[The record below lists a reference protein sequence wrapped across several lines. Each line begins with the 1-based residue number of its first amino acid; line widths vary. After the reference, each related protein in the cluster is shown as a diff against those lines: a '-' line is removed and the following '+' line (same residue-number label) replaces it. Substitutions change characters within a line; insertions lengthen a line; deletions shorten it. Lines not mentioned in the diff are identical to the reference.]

1 MSHSPATL
9 LTHRL
14 STPLG
19 EMLACA
25 SPSGLCLL
33 EFADTPA
40 DTPRLQKELNALQR
54 LLAAT
59 IAPGVNTH
67 IQQAQQQLQDYFRGV
82 RRNFSV
88 ALHMSGTAFQQRVWN
103 GLLRIPYGQT
113 VSYQEEAQAIH
124 QPAAVRAVANANGA
138 NRMSI
143 IIPCH
148 RVIGK
153 NGQLVGYGGGLAR
166 KQWLLQHEQRMLAT
180 DFKT

>member
-19 EMLACA
+19 DMLACA
-25 SPSGLCLL
+25 SNTGLCLL
-33 EFADTPA
+33 EFAETPA
-40 DTPRLQKELNALQR
+40 DELRLQKALADLHR
-54 LLAAT
+54 LLGAT
-59 IAPGVNTH
+59 PTPGSNAPLRQV
-67 IQQAQQQLQDYFRGV
+67 QQQLQEYFNGT

>member
-1 MSHSPATL
+1 MTTPPNIL
-9 LTHRL
+9 LTHRFN
-14 STPLG
+14 TPLG

-40 DTPRLQKELNALQR
+40 DELRLQKALADLHR
-54 LLAAT
+54 LLGAT
-59 IAPGVNTH
+59 PTPGSNAPLRQV
-67 IQQAQQQLQDYFRGV
+67 QQQLQEYFNGT

-124 QPAAVRAVANANGA
+124 QPSAVRAVANANGA

-180 DFKT
+180 DS

>member
-9 LTHRL
+9 LTQRL

-40 DTPRLQKELNALQR
+40 DAPRLQKELNALQR

-82 RRNFSV
+82 RRDFSV
-88 ALHMSGTAFQQRVWN
+88 ALHAPGTAFQQRVWK

-113 VSYQEEAQAIH
+113 LSYQEEAHAIG
-124 QPAAVRAVANANGA
+124 QPQAVRAVANANGA
-138 NRMSI
+138 NRLAI
-143 IIPCH
+143 VIPCH

-180 DFKT
+180 DS

>member
-9 LTHRL
+9 LTQRL

-25 SPSGLCLL
+25 SDTGLCLL

-40 DTPRLQKELNALQR
+40 DELRLQKALADLRR
-54 LLAAT
+54 LLGAT
-59 IAPGVNTH
+59 PTPGTNTPIRQVH
-67 IQQAQQQLQDYFRGV
+67 EQLQEYFNGA
-82 RRNFSV
+82 RRDFSV
-88 ALHMSGTAFQQRVWN
+88 ALHAPGTAFQQRVWN

-180 DFKT
+180 GNP

>member
-1 MSHSPATL
+1 MTTPPNIL
-9 LTHRL
+9 LTHRFD
-14 STPLG
+14 TPLG
-19 EMLACA
+19 KMLACA

-33 EFADTPA
+33 EFADTPTDA
-40 DTPRLQKELNALQR
+40 PRLQKELNALQR

-59 IAPGVNTH
+59 VEPGINIH
-67 IQQAQQQLQDYFRGV
+67 IEQAQQQLLEYFHGQ
-82 RRNFSV
+82 RRDFSV

-124 QPAAVRAVANANGA
+124 QPSAVRAVANANGA
-138 NRMSI
+138 NRLAI
-143 IIPCH
+143 VIPCH

-166 KQWLLQHEQRMLAT
+166 KQWLLAHEQRMLGAIRP
-180 DFKT
+180 

>member
-19 EMLACA
+19 DMLACA
-25 SPSGLCLL
+25 SNTGLCLL
-33 EFADTPA
+33 EFAETPA
-40 DTPRLQKELNALQR
+40 DELRLQKALADLHR
-54 LLAAT
+54 LLGAT
-59 IAPGVNTH
+59 PTPGSNAPLRQV
-67 IQQAQQQLQDYFRGV
+67 QQQLQEYFNGT
-82 RRNFSV
+82 RRDFSV

-124 QPAAVRAVANANGA
+124 QPSAVRAVANANGA

-166 KQWLLQHEQRMLAT
+166 KEWLLQHEQRMLAT
-180 DFKT
+180 GNP

>member
-1 MSHSPATL
+1 MTTPPNIL
-9 LTHRL
+9 LTHRFD
-14 STPLG
+14 TPLG

-25 SPSGLCLL
+25 SSSGLCLL

-40 DTPRLQKELNALQR
+40 DAPRLQKELNALQR

-59 IAPGVNTH
+59 IAPGVNIH
-67 IQQAQQQLQDYFRGV
+67 IQETQRQLQDYFRGV
-82 RRNFSV
+82 RRDFSV
-88 ALHMSGTAFQQRVWN
+88 VLHMSGTAFQQRVWN

-113 VSYQEEAQAIH
+113 VSYQEEAQTIN
-124 QPAAVRAVANANGA
+124 QPSAVRAVANANGA

-153 NGQLVGYGGGLAR
+153 NGQLVGYGGGVAR

-180 DFKT
+180 GNP

>member
-19 EMLACA
+19 DMLACA
-25 SPSGLCLL
+25 SNTGLCLL
-33 EFADTPA
+33 EFADTPTDA
-40 DTPRLQKELNALQR
+40 PRLQKELDALQR

-59 IAPGVNTH
+59 ITPGVNTH

-113 VSYQEEAQAIH
+113 VSYQEEAQAIN
-124 QPAAVRAVANANGA
+124 QPSAVRAVANANGA

-153 NGQLVGYGGGLAR
+153 NGQLVGYGGGLSR

-180 DFKT
+180 DS

>member
-19 EMLACA
+19 DMLACA
-25 SPSGLCLL
+25 SNTGLCLL

-40 DTPRLQKELNALQR
+40 DAPPPAERTERTAAPVACHDRARCQHPHPAGPA
-54 LLAAT
+54 AAT
-59 IAPGVNTH
+59 GLFPRRAAQFFGSAAYVGHGIPAAGVE
-67 IQQAQQQLQDYFRGV
+67 
-82 RRNFSV
+82 
-88 ALHMSGTAFQQRVWN
+88 W
-103 GLLRIPYGQT
+103 LLRIPYGQT
-113 VSYQEEAQAIH
+113 VSYREEAQAIH

-153 NGQLVGYGGGLAR
+153 NGQLVGYGGGLA
-166 KQWLLQHEQRMLAT
+166 QAMAVAT
-180 DFKT
+180 

>member
-9 LTHRL
+9 LTQRL

-25 SPSGLCLL
+25 SETGLCLL
-33 EFADTPA
+33 EFAETPT
-40 DTPRLQKELNALQR
+40 DELRLQKALADLHR

-124 QPAAVRAVANANGA
+124 QPSAVRAVANANGA

-166 KQWLLQHEQRMLAT
+166 KEWLLQHEQRMLAT
-180 DFKT
+180 GNP

>member
-1 MSHSPATL
+1 MTTPPNIL
-9 LTHRL
+9 LTHRFD
-14 STPLG
+14 TPLG

-25 SPSGLCLL
+25 SPNGLCLL
-33 EFADTPA
+33 EFADTSA
-40 DTPRLQKELNALQR
+40 DELRLQKALTDLHR
-54 LLAAT
+54 LLGAT
-59 IAPGVNTH
+59 PTPGSNTP
-67 IQQAQQQLQDYFRGV
+67 IRQVQQQLQEYFNGV

-88 ALHMSGTAFQQRVWN
+88 PLHMSGTEFQQRVWN

-124 QPAAVRAVANANGA
+124 QPSAVRAVANANGA

-166 KQWLLQHEQRMLAT
+166 KQWLLQHEQRLRVT
-180 DFKT
+180 NS